1 MARGASKTR
10 QADEGSECC
19 PTTLSWMLG
28 LNLLP
33 PLVRTGMA
41 MLIVGG
47 LLGYVG
53 TATATTL
60 VADSGLLGGG
70 GESNDAHKY
79 MMAFVQRESESLSRL
94 GPARDVVSRALQQQN
109 VSQQQQAAD
118 VKPLSVTY
126 LGGGSSGRISVAI
139 YAVEVQASGGQYQFF
154 PIALTIV
161 GGKVVR
167 VE

>member
-1 MARGASKTR
+1 MF
-10 QADEGSECC
+10 
-19 PTTLSWMLG
+19 G
-28 LNLLP
+28 LNLIP
-33 PLVRTGMA
+33 PLVRTALA

-47 LLGYVG
+47 LMGYAG
-53 TATATTL
+53 TAMTTTL

-79 MMAFVQRESESLSRL
+79 MIALLQREADSLSRL
-94 GPARDVVSRALQQQN
+94 RPASDVVSRALEQQN
-109 VSQQQQAAD
+109 ASQQTAD

-126 LGGGSSGRISVAI
+126 LGGSSSGRISVHI
-139 YAVEVQASGGQYQFF
+139 YAVEIQAGGGAYQFF
-154 PIALTIV
+154 PLALTIV